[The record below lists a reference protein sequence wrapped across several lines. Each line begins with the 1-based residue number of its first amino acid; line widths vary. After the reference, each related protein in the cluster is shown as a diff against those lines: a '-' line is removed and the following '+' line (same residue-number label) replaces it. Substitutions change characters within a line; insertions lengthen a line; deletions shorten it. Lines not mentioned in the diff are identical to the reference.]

1 MQIPLT
7 IVDVVVLGVL
17 MISGVIAWHRG
28 FLKETL
34 SVSAWLIAALAAV
47 FVWPVTKP
55 FARALVNP
63 NFVADILALA
73 GVFFI
78 LLIPFSFISFRLSE
92 MVRGSRAGP
101 LDRSLGFVF
110 GLARGLLVV
119 GLGYVVYSSLA
130 SPKDHPKWMTQ
141 ARLLPVV
148 KGTADVIR
156 SFSSKPSTAKGPAAG
171 EDEPM
176 ASSET
181 KKTADKKNTK
191 RDTKPKPV
199 PKSEPSDANNANN
212 EGGGDKPTAYS
223 ERDRRRLNQLVS
235 TKTKPE

>member
-7 IVDVVVLGVL
+7 IVDFVVLGVL
-17 MISGVIAWHRG
+17 LTSGVIAWHRG

-55 FARALVNP
+55 FARSLVNP
-63 NFVADILALA
+63 DFVADILALA

-78 LLIPFSFISFRLSE
+78 LLIPVSFISFRLSE

-101 LDRSLGFVF
+101 LDRSLGLLF

-119 GLGYVVYSSLA
+119 GLGYVIYSNLA

-148 KGTADVIR
+148 KGTADVIL
-156 SFSSKPSTAKGPAAG
+156 SFSRKPSTAKGSIDI
-171 EDEPM
+171 EDEPSV
-176 ASSET
+176 APGP
-181 KKTADKKNTK
+181 KKSADKKNTK
-191 RDTKPKPV
+191 RDTKAKPV
-199 PKSEPSDANNANN
+199 AQSAASDANN
-212 EGGGDKPTAYS
+212 EGGGEKPVSYS
-223 ERDRRRLNQLVS
+223 ERDRRKLDQLVS
-235 TKTKPE
+235 TKSKPE